1 MFNDPHRIR
10 VSRQDLYDKVWS
22 EPMTKLAQEYGI
34 SDVALA
40 KICRKLDIPYPGRG
54 YWRKNQTGKVVKQVP
69 LPLNS
74 DSAKQFATIHWRVEP
89 QPVEELSA
97 TMKERIQSEVAAEQ
111 KIEVLDRLVSP
122 HRLLKGRMTEL
133 RSPKVD
139 NYGAIWSGGLRQLN
153 LRVSPTS
160 LQRALCIMNTLFN
173 ALEVRGYQL
182 ILQEG
187 AKSSLRVCI
196 DGEFIHFG
204 LEEKFQ
210 RADHPDRNNDRLQ
223 PWQRQRYMYLPT
235 GKLFLKIDEWCT
247 QGFQKIWCDGKATK
261 LEACL
266 NGFIVGLIS
275 IAQVVKAERLKREK
289 EHLARLEAEK
299 QRLLEEQR
307 RQQEEKRRNYLIQD
321 AAAWAQAQQMRAY
334 IAAFKIKLMAR
345 HGEIRPGSQADQW
358 ISWASRQADCLD
370 PLETTAS

>member
-54 YWRKNQTGKVVKQVP
+54 YWRKNQTGKVVKQIP

-139 NYGAIWSGGLRQLN
+139 NYGAI
-153 LRVSPTS
+153 
-160 LQRALCIMNTLFN
+160 
-173 ALEVRGYQL
+173 
-182 ILQEG
+182 
-187 AKSSLRVCI
+187 
-196 DGEFIHFG
+196 
-204 LEEKFQ
+204 
-210 RADHPDRNNDRLQ
+210 
-223 PWQRQRYMYLPT
+223 
-235 GKLFLKIDEWCT
+235 
-247 QGFQKIWCDGKATK
+247 
-261 LEACL
+261 
-266 NGFIVGLIS
+266 
-275 IAQVVKAERLKREK
+275 
-289 EHLARLEAEK
+289 
-299 QRLLEEQR
+299 
-307 RQQEEKRRNYLIQD
+307 
-321 AAAWAQAQQMRAY
+321 
-334 IAAFKIKLMAR
+334 
-345 HGEIRPGSQADQW
+345 
-358 ISWASRQADCLD
+358 
-370 PLETTAS
+370 